1 MEVHK
6 DWLLVESDDLQ
17 DIQKNPIDFL
27 EVWLN
32 FRVKAGLESIFSL
45 GAPFPTASFAFGM
58 SDQVAAKKRALEP
71 LEGPSSKRQAFDS
84 KNADNEERGME

>member
-32 FRVKAGLESIFSL
+32 FRVKADLESISSL
-45 GAPFPTASFAFGM
+45 APFPTASFAFGM

-71 LEGPSSKRQAFDS
+71 LEGPSSKRQALDS
-84 KNADNEERGME
+84 TNADNEERGME